1 MRFCLSLTFLL
12 LAVTTYAV
20 EEYTLPGARPIG
32 MGGAFTAVSDD
43 GNSVRRNPAGL
54 PRLGIYAFELERTRL
69 FGQLETNY
77 LSAVIPISDKSAL
90 GTDWINVGIND
101 DELKAGRSRFN
112 ISYGYLPSTHLS
124 VGVNLKYVTQSVSL
138 DKESRGAADGWGTD
152 IGVIVRP
159 THRWSVG
166 VFAQDI
172 IGFGSGEGLV
182 RGMWIRHNPDVSE
195 EISDTMYKF
204 GAAYRPN
211 SRWLLAAELT
221 DRLHFGAEFLP
232 NANLAIR
239 TGLQKDLH
247 IAEAP
252 TYSLGGSVKFRW
264 LNFNSAYLIS
274 PTLPA
279 TVYVGLSF
287 NFDYR
292 KLPVSIEYVRMEDL
306 YPVHYHYYASPNR
319 NAQIITYDQPTAP
332 PVITD
337 ADRERYYQLTSSDTI
352 GRIWLKNE
360 SHEPVTVHIK
370 LFMDRFVS
378 RDGTEVAL
386 GDIELAPRERISVPI
401 RQLVLTSSAV
411 ELSQVQP
418 VQAEIKVIESGGA
431 AYQTATTTVKLH
443 ANHTTLLDDVAKLG
457 SFVISEDPTVEAFTE
472 AVFTEFAQE
481 MDDIKQTGTPDG
493 LYRAM
498 LLFNALHGISYK
510 TDPNI
515 PFNSGTN
522 DDIKYPH
529 EMLTRLTAQISDD
542 NKSNVFG
549 DCDDS
554 TALYCSLLESVGIK
568 TALIQL
574 PSHVMMAFELG
585 QVSINRAQQANL
597 PYYTPINGQVWIPI
611 ETTLIK
617 DGFVAAWEAGY
628 EEIQGTGV
636 GDSTATVEE
645 AWEKYGISP
654 IRGSAQSF
662 SIPKNLTLE
671 KMQADLASPW
681 LQEFLKAYL
690 NTDK

>member
-1 MRFCLSLTFLL
+1 
-12 LAVTTYAV
+12 
-20 EEYTLPGARPIG
+20 
-32 MGGAFTAVSDD
+32 
-43 GNSVRRNPAGL
+43 
-54 PRLGIYAFELERTRL
+54 
-69 FGQLETNY
+69 
-77 LSAVIPISDKSAL
+77 
-90 GTDWINVGIND
+90 
-101 DELKAGRSRFN
+101 
-112 ISYGYLPSTHLS
+112 
-124 VGVNLKYVTQSVSL
+124 
-138 DKESRGAADGWGTD
+138 
-152 IGVIVRP
+152 
-159 THRWSVG
+159 
-166 VFAQDI
+166 
-172 IGFGSGEGLV
+172 
-182 RGMWIRHNPDVSE
+182 
-195 EISDTMYKF
+195 
-204 GAAYRPN
+204 
-211 SRWLLAAELT
+211 
-221 DRLHFGAEFLP
+221 
-232 NANLAIR
+232 
-239 TGLQKDLH
+239 
-247 IAEAP
+247 
-252 TYSLGGSVKFRW
+252 
-264 LNFNSAYLIS
+264 
-274 PTLPA
+274 
-279 TVYVGLSF
+279 
-287 NFDYR
+287 
-292 KLPVSIEYVRMEDL
+292 
-306 YPVHYHYYASPNR
+306 
-319 NAQIITYDQPTAP
+319 
-332 PVITD
+332 
-337 ADRERYYQLTSSDTI
+337 
-352 GRIWLKNE
+352 
-360 SHEPVTVHIK
+360 
-370 LFMDRFVS
+370 MDRFVS

-690 NTDK
+690 NTE